1 MRSSCS
7 HNLRSPRAKRYV
19 RVYQNWVKQLVVVVF
34 AATATWPTLCHKLC
48 LTFLF
53 NENESRSLAIQ
64 EYKLTCHVGLKDF
77 RLMIVKV
84 KLKLKQWKTVEN
96 WENLQLPK
104 HKQVAR
110 PHRAH
115 TPLASLRQ
123 ICLLCFAFIIRY
135 IKWSCCGLVSV
146 LPPRANWE
154 SGRDSNLS
162 RESFVNIQSNKQ
174 PRKKMLNKCCKN
186 TRAAVAVLSG
196 HLTGLA
202 SVD

>member
-19 RVYQNWVKQLVVVVF
+19 QVYQNWVKQLVVVVV

-64 EYKLTCHVGLKDF
+64 EYKSTCHVGLKDF

-123 ICLLCFAFIIRY
+123 ICLLCFAFIICY

-146 LPPRANWE
+146 LPPPE
-154 SGRDSNLS
+154 QPGRVGETPICLEKVLWTSKVTNSQEKKCSTSVVKTL
-162 RESFVNIQSNKQ
+162 EQ
-174 PRKKMLNKCCKN
+174 PWQCCQA
-186 TRAAVAVLSG
+186 TWQ
-196 HLTGLA
+196 
-202 SVD
+202 D